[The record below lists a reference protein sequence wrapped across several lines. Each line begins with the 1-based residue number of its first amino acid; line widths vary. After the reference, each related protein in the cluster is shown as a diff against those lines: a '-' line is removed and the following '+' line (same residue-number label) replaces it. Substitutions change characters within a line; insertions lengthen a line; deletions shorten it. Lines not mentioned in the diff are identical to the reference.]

1 MVCKNQKEIKFVE
14 RQDPDHPYCTNWP
27 MSEEEKEEKMTRKVL
42 KEVMFEE
49 ENEIEICIS
58 CGKETNHK
66 KGDDVT
72 YRHNYIEGAGQLCF
86 KCSQTRKMHKT
97 GNYGDSE
104 WNRYG

>member
-1 MVCKNQKEIKFVE
+1 MDHMVRKDQKEIKFVK
-14 RQDPDHPYCTNWP
+14 RQDSEHPYCTNWP
-27 MSEEEKEEKMTRKVL
+27 MNK
-42 KEVMFEE
+42 E
-49 ENEIEICIS
+49 ENEIEICVS
-58 CGKETNHK
+58 CGAETSYK

-72 YRHNYIEGAGQLCF
+72 FRYGYIEGAGQLCF

>member
-1 MVCKNQKEIKFVE
+1 MVCKSQKEIKFVK
-14 RQDPDHPYCTNWP
+14 RQDSEHPYCTNWP
-27 MSEEEKEEKMTRKVL
+27 MNK
-42 KEVMFEE
+42 E
-49 ENEIEICIS
+49 ENEIEICVS
-58 CGKETNHK
+58 CGAETSYK

-72 YRHNYIEGAGQLCF
+72 FRYGYIEGAGQLCF

>member
-1 MVCKNQKEIKFVE
+1 MA
-14 RQDPDHPYCTNWP
+14 
-27 MSEEEKEEKMTRKVL
+27 RKVL

-72 YRHNYIEGAGQLCF
+72 FRYGYIEGAGQLCF
-86 KCSQTRKMHKT
+86 KCSQTKKMHKT

>member
-1 MVCKNQKEIKFVE
+1 MA
-14 RQDPDHPYCTNWP
+14 
-27 MSEEEKEEKMTRKVL
+27 RKVL

-72 YRHNYIEGAGQLCF
+72 HRHNYIEGVGQLCIECGLRNN
-86 KCSQTRKMHKT
+86 KEAEHAQKLWKSII
-97 GNYGDSE
+97 D
-104 WNRYG
+104 